1 MLGELVHEFGLTLS
15 RFVKKGRT
23 FHASFHR
30 VLMQRTSFILFYVQ
44 VDSKMDYSKMTLE
57 ELIAEEKRIKKME
70 ITSAVGI
77 GFLIGIM
84 VYGVAR
90 NGFGFL
96 YIFIPVLLIAGI
108 ARNSQSLKRKR
119 EQIRAEISTKSNR

>member
-1 MLGELVHEFGLTLS
+1 
-15 RFVKKGRT
+15 
-23 FHASFHR
+23 
-30 VLMQRTSFILFYVQ
+30 
-44 VDSKMDYSKMTLE
+44 MDYSKMTLE

-70 ITSAVGI
+70 ITSAVAV

-96 YIFIPVLLIAGI
+96 YVIIPLLLIAGV
-108 ARNSQSLKRKR
+108 ARNSQSLKNKR
-119 EQIRAEISTKSNR
+119 GQIRAEISTKAASKTKDGNSLA